1 LYYTEEQARQH
12 ECRIGSLMS
21 LIAVV
26 LLHKAMTGERIDS
39 LCRCKASECMWWR
52 WKSGS
57 PSDNIGFC
65 GIAGRP

>member
-1 LYYTEEQARQH
+1 MYYTEEQARQH

-26 LLHKAMTGERIDS
+26 LQHELIDS